1 MYEKIMSTLS
11 WVLKKQVLMRIQ
23 FTLTIIIFFVMQVG
37 ANSVAQHIVTL
48 EREGISLKD
57 VFKEIKKQTDL
68 TVFYSAKRLNDSRK
82 VNTNFKNASLEAVL
96 RECLKGLPLTYV
108 IMENTIVLKE
118 DEKRIPQN
126 NIRHSKNQRET
137 VPVLQIGRAS
147 SRERAADAVET

>member
-37 ANSVAQHIVTL
+37 ANSVAQHVVTL

-68 TVFYSAKRLNDSRK
+68 TVFYSAKRLKDRK
-82 VNTNFKNASLEAVL
+82 STRLNSSHVKISYADF
-96 RECLKGLPLTYV
+96 C
-108 IMENTIVLKE
+108 
-118 DEKRIPQN
+118 
-126 NIRHSKNQRET
+126 SKKKTTKKIHNK
-137 VPVLQIGRAS
+137 
-147 SRERAADAVET
+147 